1 MLGLRFGEGTGAALA
16 LIQAT
21 LKFHNKMAS
30 LYGAGVNNAV

>member
-1 MLGLRFGEGTGAALA
+1 MA